1 MLPIIKCNLNE
12 EDNRNI
18 LSPNC
23 FYLPSPLLVIK
34 KPTICYKCS
43 QFGHISNNC
52 SNTPKCLKCS
62 DNHELKECKESKKH
76 CPSCNGEHFGNDI
89 KCQKYNEETKKIN
102 SVWLTGKNINLGV
115 LNICSM
121 YHKQIDLLNLM
132 QERNISIMCLTET
145 WLNDSINSKELIF
158 EDYEFF
164 RSDRESKRGG
174 GVGPGCFTN
183 FSDFKYIWND

>member
-1 MLPIIKCNLNE
+1 MKFLDKNSLKLKPSDFGEKVSIVNPKNKEIQHSIIIINVPIELTEEYLMDCLQNKYQSIKDVKRFVKNGKMLPIIKCNLNV

-18 LSPNC
+18 LSHGVFIKNC

-89 KCQKYNEETKKIN
+89 KCQKYNEETKKN
-102 SVWLTGKNINLGV
+102 
-115 LNICSM
+115 
-121 YHKQIDLLNLM
+121 
-132 QERNISIMCLTET
+132 
-145 WLNDSINSKELIF
+145 
-158 EDYEFF
+158 
-164 RSDRESKRGG
+164 
-174 GVGPGCFTN
+174 
-183 FSDFKYIWND
+183 